1 MAIDCK
7 KETFFP
13 AWKISLER
21 YLNINRVLYDN
32 LRLIVNGGILGLIK
46 LELELMKSSFILNH
60 LAARNRLI

>member
-60 LAARNRLI
+60 LVARNRLI